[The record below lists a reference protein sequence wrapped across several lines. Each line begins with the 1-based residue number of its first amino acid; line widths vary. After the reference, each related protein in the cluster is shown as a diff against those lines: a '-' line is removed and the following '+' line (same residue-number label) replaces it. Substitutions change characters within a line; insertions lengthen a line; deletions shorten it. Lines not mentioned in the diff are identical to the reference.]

1 MTDSFID
8 LLDPRIEHSAEIEA
22 LSENLGITAVTAS
35 LLWNRG
41 MKTQEGCSRFLK
53 KEVEIFHDAFI
64 LADMDKAVDRILKA
78 KENREKVV
86 IYGDYD
92 VDGVTATSTLCM
104 YLRDKGIDVGYY
116 IPNREGEGYGIN
128 LSAIDSLIS
137 EGNRLMITVDTGIT
151 AADEVEYAREKGLDV
166 IITDHHECSLS
177 DDGKMLLPDACA
189 VVNPRRSDCDYPFKE
204 LAGVGVVFKLLCG
217 IEQKLNEQA
226 GLRENYIRNVIMRY
240 GDLIAIGTV
249 ADVMPLIDE
258 NRLIVSIG
266 MALTDKNPRPGVA
279 ALLDIAQGGPEKSQG
294 KKARRRRKMTS
305 STIGYTI
312 APRINAA
319 GRIGSATR
327 AVELF
332 LTEDEFEAQAI
343 ASELCETNRQRQ
355 LLENDIAEQ
364 AQQIIES
371 EFDFDRD
378 LVIILE
384 NDSWH
389 QGVIGIVASRITEKY
404 KLPAIMISFD
414 GDTGKGSGRGVKG
427 MNLVEALN
435 SCSDCLIRFG
445 GHELAAG
452 LSIDRGRIKEFK
464 QRINDYARANLNTAA
479 ITTRTVVDCELG
491 AADLTLSQANELY
504 LLEPY
509 GVANPTPV
517 FIVRDAAIIE
527 KTPIGSNRHT
537 RLTVEKDG
545 VRFTAVYFG
554 IPADELDFFA
564 GDLADIVF
572 NLDVNDFMNI
582 QSVQLIVRQMY
593 PCRAY
598 LEELSCQREIY
609 ETISENP
616 DSDILPGIER
626 NSVIPLRE
634 DFVNAYVY
642 IRKEVRFGRERLSLH
657 SIERS
662 IGGSCYAKVRFII
675 DILSETG
682 IIAAAPVEL
691 PDLSGCCEY
700 LDFTLNKVGSKI
712 SLERSD
718 IYRRLLKLR

>member
-1 MTDSFID
+1 MTDAFIE
-8 LLDPRIEHSAEIEA
+8 LLDPRIEYGEEIDA
-22 LSENLGITAVTAS
+22 LSQDLGITAVTAS

-41 MKTQEGCSRFLK
+41 MRTSEECSRFLK
-53 KEVEIFHDAFI
+53 KEVEIFHDAYL
-64 LADMDKAVDRILKA
+64 LADMEKAVDRILKA
-78 KENREKVV
+78 KEDREKVV

-104 YLRDKGIDVGYY
+104 YLRDKGIDVSYY

-128 LSAIDSLIS
+128 LSALDSLIS

-151 AADEVEYAREKGLDV
+151 AADEVEYARKNGLDV
-166 IITDHHECSLS
+166 IITDHHECGLS
-177 DDGKMLLPDACA
+177 DDGQMLLPDACA
-189 VVNPRRSDCDYPFKE
+189 VINPRRSDCVYPFKE
-204 LAGVGVVFKLLCG
+204 LAGVGVVFKLLCA
-217 IEQKLNEQA
+217 IEQKLNDLA

-258 NRLIVSIG
+258 NRLIVSVG

-279 ALLDIAQGGPEKSQG
+279 ALLDIAQGGPDKNKT
-294 KKARRRRKMTS
+294 KKTRRRRKMTS

-319 GRIGSATR
+319 GRIASAKR

-332 LTEDEFEAQAI
+332 LTDEEFEAQAI
-343 ASELCETNRQRQ
+343 ASELCEINRQRQ
-355 LLENDIAEQ
+355 LLENKIAEQ
-364 AQQIIES
+364 VQQIIEA
-371 EFDFDRD
+371 EFDFERD
-378 LVIILE
+378 LVIVLE
-384 NDSWH
+384 DDSWH
-389 QGVIGIVASRITEKY
+389 QGVIGIVASRITERY
-404 KLPAIMISFD
+404 NLPAILISFD
-414 GDTGKGSGRGVKG
+414 GEIGKGSGRGIKG
-427 MNLVEALN
+427 LNLVDALN

-452 LSIDRGRIKEFK
+452 LSIERGRIAEFK
-464 QRINDYARANLNTAA
+464 QRINDYARANLNLSDL
-479 ITTRTVVDCELG
+479 TTRTTVDCELR
-491 AADLTLSQANELY
+491 AEDLNLSQANELY

-517 FIVRDAAIIE
+517 FVVRDAAIIE

-545 VRFTAVYFG
+545 VRFVAVYFG
-554 IPADELDFFA
+554 IAAEELDFFT
-564 GDLADIVF
+564 GDHADIIF

-593 PCRAY
+593 PCRKY
-598 LEELSCQREIY
+598 LSELDRQREIY
-609 ETISENP
+609 KTILDNPRSEYLRGI
-616 DSDILPGIER
+616 DI
-626 NSVIPLRE
+626 NSFIPLRE
-634 DFVNAYVY
+634 DFVAVYVY
-642 IRKEVRFGRERLSLH
+642 IRREFRFGRNRLSIR
-657 SIERS
+657 SIERN
-662 IGGSCYAKVRFII
+662 IGAPCYTKVRFII

-682 IIAAAPVEL
+682 VIAASPVETSE
-691 PDLSGCCEY
+691 PEGGSEY
-700 LDFTLNKVGSKI
+700 FDFTINNVSTKI

-718 IYRRLLKLR
+718 IYKKLLELR